1 MMNSKL
7 KHRCFKFLLLAWA
20 LLLTAASNAHAVQG
34 LIKLTVGFTPIA
46 GASLPLLIAVEE
58 KSFQKYG
65 IEVTPIFMGGSPL
78 INSAVLSGEFPIG
91 FTGGGA
97 VISSRLAGSDLISI
111 AEPLPVLTIDGW
123 ARPEIKTIAELRGK
137 RIGITRFG
145 ASSYFAG
152 LSMLE
157 SAGIRPNEVV
167 FIQNGGVGE
176 SLAALLGG
184 RVDACMIGYPF
195 GLRAK
200 KEGFRLLFRPSEN
213 EYGLFPTAVIA
224 ARESWLKDAGHRK
237 IAVDFL
243 RGLSVGQQL
252 ANSNAEVSKRAL
264 RKYTRVDD
272 DAELQ
277 GSFDFYKSGFSGSL
291 RTDEKSMA
299 NALKFVDHPK
309 AKGADVRQFY
319 DNSLV
324 DEATR

>member
-1 MMNSKL
+1 MNSKL
-7 KHRCFKFLLLAWA
+7 KIKNSKLAVVAYILLLA
-20 LLLTAASNAHAVQG
+20 LASPAHSAQRD
-34 LIKLTVGFTPIA
+34 LYKLTVGFTPIA

-58 KSFQKYG
+58 KSFQKHG
-65 IEVTPIFMGGSPL
+65 LEVTPIFMGGSPL
-78 INSAVLSGEFPIG
+78 INSAILSGEFPIG

-97 VISSRLAGSDLISI
+97 VISSRLAGSDLIAI

-123 ARPEIKTIAELRGK
+123 ARPEIKTIADLRGK
-137 RIGITRFG
+137 RIGVTRFG

-157 SAGIRPNEVV
+157 SAGIKPNEVV

-243 RGLSVGQQL
+243 RGLGVGQQL
-252 ANSNAEVSKRAL
+252 ASSNAEVSKKAL

-291 RTDEKSMA
+291 RTDAKSMA

-324 DEATR
+324 DEAMR